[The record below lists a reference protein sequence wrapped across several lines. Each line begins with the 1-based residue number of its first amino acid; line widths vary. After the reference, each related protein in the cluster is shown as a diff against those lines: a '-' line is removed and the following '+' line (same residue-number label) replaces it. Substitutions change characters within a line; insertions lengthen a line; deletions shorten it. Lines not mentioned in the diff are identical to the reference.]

1 MSSSLSHSLS
11 LNLRERSNT
20 NQLQP
25 TSIYICMYISTP
37 SYKSLNICGNNN
49 ITTLHTHNLSI
60 CCFLMKLFPSIMK
73 HFNTNRPFTYTRCS
87 MCSTLSFSE
96 NIAIMPIL
104 HPYYSCTSWC
114 YLQLDLSTFQF
125 CSDILSFSQKISNFL
140 ASLKILSLIPY
151 PCSLFE
157 FSRILIRLVLC
168 WFLNFFPCHL
178 LLQFRNILTVN
189 PRCLNL

>member
-11 LNLRERSNT
+11 LNLRERSDT

-25 TSIYICMYISTP
+25 TSIYICMYISKP

-104 HPYYSCTSWC
+104 HLYYSCTSWC

-125 CSDILSFSQKISNFL
+125 CSDIFSFSQKYQIF
-140 ASLKILSLIPY
+140 
-151 PCSLFE
+151 
-157 FSRILIRLVLC
+157 
-168 WFLNFFPCHL
+168 
-178 LLQFRNILTVN
+178 
-189 PRCLNL
+189 

>member
-1 MSSSLSHSLS
+1 MLKKIACIFSIKGNNITSKLILIFSLKGLFQLSSSLSHSLS
-11 LNLRERSNT
+11 LNLRERSDT

-25 TSIYICMYISTP
+25 TSIYICMYISKP

-49 ITTLHTHNLSI
+49 ITTPHTHNLSI

-104 HPYYSCTSWC
+104 HPYYSCTS
-114 YLQLDLSTFQF
+114 
-125 CSDILSFSQKISNFL
+125 
-140 ASLKILSLIPY
+140 
-151 PCSLFE
+151 
-157 FSRILIRLVLC
+157 
-168 WFLNFFPCHL
+168 
-178 LLQFRNILTVN
+178 
-189 PRCLNL
+189 

>member
-11 LNLRERSNT
+11 LNLRERSDT

-49 ITTLHTHNLSI
+49 ITTPHTHNLSI

-125 CSDILSFSQKISNFL
+125 CSDIFSFSQKNIKFF
-140 ASLKILSLIPY
+140 SLSEDIVTHSLSLLIIWIFSHFNQT
-151 PCSLFE
+151 CTLLIFKFFSLPP
-157 FSRILIRLVLC
+157 SPTILQH
-168 WFLNFFPCHL
+168 NYS
-178 LLQFRNILTVN
+178 QSTVS
-189 PRCLNL
+189 

>member
-11 LNLRERSNT
+11 LNLRERSDT

-49 ITTLHTHNLSI
+49 ITTPHTHNLSI

-104 HPYYSCTSWC
+104 HPYCSCTSWC
-114 YLQLDLSTFQF
+114 YLQLDLSSFQF
-125 CSDILSFSQKISNFL
+125 CSDILSFSQEISYF
-140 ASLKILSLIPY
+140 LSLI

-157 FSRILIRLVLC
+157 FSCILISLVLC
-168 WFLNFFPCHL
+168 WFF
-178 LLQFRNILTVN
+178 
-189 PRCLNL
+189 